1 MKNFLSFETNP
12 GVLAQFLWHLYMD
25 KDKSSQIKQ
34 EKKIKPWKFGLFRLF
49 YWPQTIQNENLGFC
63 MIKWSLV
70 TNIHWKFEGLWASSF
85 GATKVYYLPFRFKY
99 GVSRKNKSKIMLL
112 QRCKKNLRS
121 NMMNYM
127 KYLSFE
133 NLALSAQFLMFM
145 LFVWLSYIGLMCYF
159 LWRHH
164 LQNKYSGEKIQYL
177 KHY

>member
-12 GVLAQFLWHLYMD
+12 RVLAQFLWHLYMD

-85 GATKVYYLPFRFKY
+85 GATKVYYLPFWFKDGVCGEYCKALETFINHVLHSIEGKFWMELACMWGMLY
-99 GVSRKNKSKIMLL
+99 GTGDIC
-112 QRCKKNLRS
+112 QHC
-121 NMMNYM
+121 
-127 KYLSFE
+127 FT
-133 NLALSAQFLMFM
+133 
-145 LFVWLSYIGLMCYF
+145 
-159 LWRHH
+159 
-164 LQNKYSGEKIQYL
+164 QYRR
-177 KHY
+177 